1 MFKTRFLTSSLFR
14 LCIARFSLAVI
25 TCLSFPLL
33 SAGQLVSVGSAADD
47 VFRTMQLMGKIDSSL
62 SFAVRPIIATN
73 KLSWDQMYSFLDQ
86 SASRQYQQNHS
97 FAGNKGKLGFLP
109 VSIVQQY
116 NSHHPYGWNDGA
128 MISAKGY
135 QSLVSAGV
143 YLALGKLE
151 VQLQPEWHF
160 AANSPYETN
169 ISYGANTGIQSNR
182 LLAGQS
188 SIRFSVGKFSAGVS
202 TQNLWW
208 GPGRHSS
215 LLMSNN
221 AQGFLHGFISS
232 NAPVNIGIG
241 TLEWQL
247 IGGQLSSDNRHAYE
261 NYHLKV
267 ATLLNNS
274 RYLNAYVIS
283 YQPKWVPGLF
293 LGMTRAIQRYSEDL
307 SLSGSS
313 AFNKYLPIILK
324 PFQKKNALDDDAL
337 RTDQLASFF
346 IRWMLPKAQTELYVE
361 YGFNDYGVNVRDY
374 VMTPSHSRAY
384 LFGAKKILS
393 LTNDSYLDLGLETT
407 QMTQSPDY
415 LIREAGNWYVHGQIS
430 QGYTHNN
437 QILGAGAG
445 FGSNVQTLQASW
457 VKGWSRLGLMI
468 ERVER
473 DPLYHDEKW
482 IDISIG
488 LLPQYRIKNMVL
500 TGKMQFINSKN
511 YAWDK
516 DSKRFNL
523 HSRLSI
529 QYLL

>member
-1 MFKTRFLTSSLFR
+1 MFKTLFLNCSTFRFAITRLLFA
-14 LCIARFSLAVI
+14 CT
-25 TCLSFPLL
+25 TCLFFPFL
-33 SAGQLVSVGSAADD
+33 SVGQVVAVGSAPDE
-47 VFRTMQLMGKIDSSL
+47 VLRTMQLMGKTDSSL
-62 SFAVRPIIATN
+62 SFSVRPITTTN
-73 KLSWDQMYSFLDQ
+73 KLSWDQMYSFLNR
-86 SASRQYQQNHS
+86 SASQQYQQNRS

-109 VSIVQQY
+109 LSILQQY

-135 QSLVSAGV
+135 QSLISAGV
-143 YLALGKLE
+143 YLALGPLE
-151 VQLQPEWHF
+151 LQLQPEWHF
-160 AANSPYETN
+160 AANNPYETN
-169 ISYGANTGIQSNR
+169 ASYGTNTGMKPNR

-188 SIRFSVGKFSAGVS
+188 SIRFSIGKFSAGVS

-232 NAPVNIGIG
+232 KAPVNIGIG

-247 IGGQLSSDNRHAYE
+247 IGGQLNSDDRYAYE
-261 NYHLKV
+261 NYHLKQ
-267 ATLLNNS
+267 ASLLNSS

-293 LGMTRAIQRYSEDL
+293 LGMTRAIQRYTEDL

-313 AFNKYLPIILK
+313 AFKKYLPIILK
-324 PFQKKNALDDDAL
+324 PFQKQNALDDDAL

-346 IRWMLPKAQTELYVE
+346 LRWMLPKVKTEFYVE

-374 VMTPSHSRAY
+374 VMSPSHSRAY
-384 LFGAKKILS
+384 LFGIKKILP
-393 LTNDSYLDLGLETT
+393 LANDTYLDLGLETT

-445 FGSNVQTLQASW
+445 FGSNVQTVQASW
-457 VKGWSRLGLMI
+457 VKGWNRLGLMI

-473 DPLYHDEKW
+473 DPLYHAYKW
-482 IDISIG
+482 VDLSIG
-488 LLPQYRIKNMVL
+488 LLPQYKINNMVL
-500 TGKMQFINSKN
+500 TGKLQFINSSN

>member
-1 MFKTRFLTSSLFR
+1 MFKTTLLNCFSFRFCFITLLLAISACVLVPLTSVAQFVP
-14 LCIARFSLAVI
+14 IGG
-25 TCLSFPLL
+25 T
-33 SAGQLVSVGSAADD
+33 ADEIY
-47 VFRTMQLMGKIDSSL
+47 RTMQLIGKTDSSV
-62 SFAVRPIIATN
+62 SFTVRP
-73 KLSWDQMYSFLDQ
+73 LSAGKEVSWNSLYAFLDKADKKEYQ
-86 SASRQYQQNHS
+86 STFI
-97 FAGNKGKLGFLP
+97 FAGMKGKRSFLP
-109 VSIVQQY
+109 VSVIQQY

-128 MISAKGY
+128 MIAAKGY
-135 QSLVSAGV
+135 QSLVSAGI
-143 YLALGKLE
+143 YLALGPLE
-151 VQLQPEWHF
+151 MQLQPEWHF

-169 ISYGANTGIQSNR
+169 ARYGANTGIRSNR

-221 AQGFLHGFISS
+221 AQGFLHGFIGSKE
-232 NAPVNIGIG
+232 PVNIGIG

-247 IGGQLSSDNRHAYE
+247 IGGQLGSDNRYVYE
-261 NYHLKV
+261 NYHLKE
-267 ATLLNNS
+267 ASLLNSS
-274 RYLNAYVIS
+274 RYLNAFVIS
-283 YQPKWVPGLF
+283 YHPKWVPGLF
-293 LGMTRAIQRYSEDL
+293 LGMTRAMQRYTEDL

-313 AFNKYLPIILK
+313 ALNKYLPILLK
-324 PFQKKNALDDDAL
+324 PFQKQNASGDDAL

-346 IRWMLPKAQTELYVE
+346 LRWMLPKAKAEFYVE
-361 YGFNDYGVNVRDY
+361 YGLNDYGVNVRDY
-374 VMTPSHSRAY
+374 VMSPSHSRAY
-384 LFGAKKILS
+384 LFGVKKIMPLA
-393 LTNDSYLDLGLETT
+393 NDTYLDLGLETT

-415 LIREAGNWYVHGQIS
+415 LVREAGNWYVHGQIS

-437 QILGAGAG
+437 QIMGAGAG
-445 FGSNVQTLQASW
+445 FGSNVQTAQASW

-473 DPLYHDEKW
+473 DPLYHDANW
-482 IDISIG
+482 VDISIG
-488 LLPQYRIKNMVL
+488 LLPQYRIRNMVL
-500 TGKMQFINSKN
+500 SGKIQFINSTN

-516 DSKRFNL
+516 NSNRFNL